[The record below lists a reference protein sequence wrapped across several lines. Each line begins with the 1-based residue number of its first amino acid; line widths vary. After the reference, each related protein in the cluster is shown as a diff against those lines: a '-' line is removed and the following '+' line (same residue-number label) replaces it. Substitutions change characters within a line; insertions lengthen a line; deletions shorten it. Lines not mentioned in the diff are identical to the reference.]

1 MVHENVQ
8 CIFHTS
14 VSGIVPAIVP
24 DIPELAATV
33 AELVLQMVHCNCTP
47 MSLAP
52 RVKKMSHF
60 VQSYSIILSKTTNFH
75 LSRLHRN
82 SFYNISSC
90 CEVGRKIKY
99 SCPTRWEIKAHC
111 FSSPWPLKLS
121 QALRRPERKEKITG
135 KMSSTKHWADQ
146 TASIFPQGSL
156 VSHIVDCHVG
166 PKPHTSIL
174 SLVPA
179 QSQTISV

>member
-1 MVHENVQ
+1 LVYFRMLENLIHPEMVHENVQ

-99 SCPTRWEIKAHC
+99 SCPTR
-111 FSSPWPLKLS
+111 
-121 QALRRPERKEKITG
+121 
-135 KMSSTKHWADQ
+135 
-146 TASIFPQGSL
+146 
-156 VSHIVDCHVG
+156 
-166 PKPHTSIL
+166 
-174 SLVPA
+174 
-179 QSQTISV
+179 